1 MSIYEKLAIVQQ
13 KLKSPKTEYSK
24 FGKYYYRT
32 AEGIMEAVKPLLE
45 ENRTLL
51 TLSDDIVMIGDR
63 IYVKST
69 AELVDLETP
78 EGVCVR
84 ISAFAREDAERP
96 KYSESQL
103 TGAASS
109 YARKYA
115 LSGLFL
121 LTDEKDADAMADA
134 PDPADDSDEELNKAD
149 PDPEPRERRRRKRK
163 EKDPM
168 QEEFMNIPEDVDEE
182 EGMPFGNKVK
192 EDTYFYITSED
203 NYVLKH
209 AGDEEPIGGK
219 KISKEEYEEGVNRI
233 AKRTAEEAPKRTRRR
248 RKERE

>member
-1 MSIYEKLAIVQQ
+1 MNIYEKLAIIQQ

-32 AEGIMEAVKPLLE
+32 AEGIMEAVKPLLRE
-45 ENRTLL
+45 VNALL
-51 TLSDDIVMIGDR
+51 TLSDEIVMIGDR

-69 AELVDLETP
+69 AELVNLESS
-78 EGVCVR
+78 GGRMCV
-84 ISAFAREDAERP
+84 SAFAREDAERP

-121 LTDEKDADAMADA
+121 LTDEKDADAMDDA
-134 PDPADDSDEELNKAD
+134 PDSADDNDEWLNMAD
-149 PDPEPRERRRRKRK
+149 PDPEPEPRERRRKKKK

-168 QEEFMNIPEDVDEE
+168 QEEFMNIPEDADET
-182 EGMPFGNKVK
+182 EGLPFGNKLT
-192 EDTYFYITSED
+192 EDSYFYIESED
-203 NYVLKH
+203 NYIALHK
-209 AGDEEPIGGK
+209 GDEEPVGGK
-219 KISKEEYEEGVNRI
+219 KISKEEYDAAVAEV
-233 AKRTAEEAPKRTRRR
+233 AKKRTRRR
-248 RKERE
+248 RKERL